1 MTQLILGGLFIFIV
15 AISALV
21 GLVRGM
27 NKSIIRMITFAF
39 AIILTFCI
47 SVPVTNLIADNVLI
61 EGQTLGELLLNA
73 IRSEEMIAG
82 ILNESPLLEAA
93 ILVLPTFA
101 IAILVFPL
109 IFFLC
114 SFISWIVFLCIQK
127 PLRKKMFKETFEK
140 RKKNKKEETIE
151 NTESAEIAEP
161 VMAAEAASVQEQ
173 SAAAEEA
180 QAAVLTETV
189 EPAEPVVTEEPAV
202 KAKPSLGVRFGKR
215 MAGLGIGAVIGV
227 LIFGMIFSPLL
238 GIFSVLPENNAL
250 NEVIDTLVDQE
261 MLEADLA
268 EILRTE
274 LSVRESG
281 LFKLYGIIGITLAG
295 KTYLSS
301 ASKFEAEGMKSS
313 IPAEFDAIFS
323 VVQSAIEG
331 GLLKA
336 LMNSEDQN
344 ELFAVLSNQ
353 SVMDEMM
360 QSMLQSKLFRSAVP
374 RIAALAMESVAQSL
388 KVPADKEAVYNNMMD
403 DIATAVKDSDIDYEL
418 IKAYEDSLNAN
429 DEVDF
434 TSVDNG
440 VQPPYVPTK
449 EEYEAEIAK
458 IKALEE
464 KISKIINTS
473 VSGSTEAVSDMIA
486 EQIVMNI
493 GEQATENGSDVLN
506 QFTAEDV
513 KASVSAISKSNSR
526 NSEAA
531 LSDVLEKMND
541 SEKFETDVATVE
553 SISTAIF
560 ESVSNAVSDD
570 SKSEET
576 ASTLANVVSNFAGAV
591 SEAIDE
597 NGQMDVAKLN
607 FEKIAEAVTTLQN
620 STLKEVGSSVLDIMI
635 YGELGDN
642 EMISTAVTAVKES
655 YDNGDNISGTINSA
669 GALIV
674 LGTTMSDGS
683 TAAENIVESFT
694 TLVKNLD
701 ETTMKLLPS
710 ILSDETFA
718 TLGVAEKYRK
728 IAYNSVESLLRE
740 LMALK
745 ETENYDNEVNAIL
758 AVYEILTGGNMKDK
772 EKLSELIGHALKSEV
787 LLNTLNKLSVD
798 VVTPEMLTEFKV
810 PEKYSESVHV
820 AMKALLLELKTLRH
834 TSQYDNEVSALR
846 NVFEILIG
854 GNMKDKEKLSEL
866 IGHALKSEV
875 LLNTLNKLS
884 VDVVTPEMLTEF
896 KVPEKYSESV
906 HVAMKALLLELKTLR
921 HTSQYDNEVSALRD
935 IFDFIMK
942 NNIKKLSEEQI
953 TELVG
958 IAAKSDALCNTL
970 TKTLPDILSTEMLV
984 SFGIAE
990 ESAQNAYDII
1000 KTFLDEI
1007 MVCRQNKDY
1016 VYNQEVRALF
1026 SFYKLLKKNDTAQIQ
1041 NIANAA
1047 AQSTVVYNTLTS
1059 VSESNPFGLK
1069 FNNEEKRANWVQAIE
1084 SAFAESTK
1092 TEKDKAV
1099 FQSIARILGLDK
1111 DVNLA

>member
-93 ILVLPTFA
+93 ILVLPAFA

-161 VMAAEAASVQEQ
+161 VMADEAVSDQEQ
-173 SAAAEEA
+173 SATAEEA
-180 QAAVLTETV
+180 PETQAAVLTETAK
-189 EPAEPVVTEEPAV
+189 PAEPVVTEESAV
-202 KAKPSLGVRFGKR
+202 KSKPSLGVRFGKR

-238 GIFSVLPENNAL
+238 GIFSVLPENDAL

-336 LMNSEDQN
+336 LMNPDDQN

-403 DIATAVKDSDIDYEL
+403 DIATAIKDSDIDYEL

-434 TSVDNG
+434 VSVDNG

-458 IKALEE
+458 VKALEE

-513 KASVSAISKSNSR
+513 KASVSAISESNAR
-526 NSEAA
+526 TSEAA

-541 SEKFETDVATVE
+541 PEKFETDVATVE
-553 SISTAIF
+553 SISAAIF

-642 EMISTAVTAVKES
+642 EMISTAVIAVKES

-718 TLGVAEKYRK
+718 TLGVAEKYRE
-728 IAYNSVESLLRE
+728 IAYNAVESLLRE

-787 LLNTLNKLSVD
+787 LLNTLHKLSVD

-810 PEKYSESVHV
+810 PEKYSESVHAAV
-820 AMKALLLELKTLRH
+820 KALLLELKTLRH
-834 TSQYDNEVSALR
+834 TA
-846 NVFEILIG
+846 
-854 GNMKDKEKLSEL
+854 
-866 IGHALKSEV
+866 
-875 LLNTLNKLS
+875 
-884 VDVVTPEMLTEF
+884 
-896 KVPEKYSESV
+896 
-906 HVAMKALLLELKTLR
+906 
-921 HTSQYDNEVSALRD
+921 QYDNEVSALRD
-935 IFDFIMK
+935 AFDFIMK
-942 NNIKKLSEEQI
+942 NNIKKLNEEQI

-1016 VYNQEVRALF
+1016 VYDQEVRALF

-1041 NIANAA
+1041 SIADAA
-1047 AQSTVVYNTLTS
+1047 AKSTAVYNTLTS

-1084 SAFAESTK
+1084 SAFAESAK
-1092 TEKDKAV
+1092 TEKDAAV
-1099 FQSIARILGLDK
+1099 FNAIARILGLDQ

>member
-1 MTQLILGGLFIFIV
+1 MTQLILTGLFIFIV

-47 SVPVTNLIADNVLI
+47 SVPVTNLIANNILI
-61 EGQTLGELLLNA
+61 EGQTLGELLLETV
-73 IRSEEMIAG
+73 RSEETIAG
-82 ILNESPLLEAA
+82 ILNESALLEAA
-93 ILVLPTFA
+93 ILVLPAFA
-101 IAILVFPL
+101 IAILVFP
-109 IFFLC
+109 IVFFLC

-127 PLRKKMFKETFEK
+127 PLRKAMFKETFEK
-140 RKKNKKEETIE
+140 RKKTTEQTEAAENAESVMTAETE
-151 NTESAEIAEP
+151 PMQAQSATETAAEP
-161 VMAAEAASVQEQ
+161 VG
-173 SAAAEEA
+173 A
-180 QAAVLTETV
+180 QATVLTETL
-189 EPAEPVVTEEPAV
+189 ETAKPVSAEEPS
-202 KAKPSLGVRFGKR
+202 KKSKPSLGVRFGKR

-250 NEVIDTLVDQE
+250 DEAIDTLVEQE
-261 MLEADLA
+261 ILEADLA
-268 EILRTE
+268 EILKTE

-281 LFKLYGIIGITLAG
+281 LFKLYGIVGITLAG

-301 ASKFEAEGMKSS
+301 ASKFEAEGLKSNL
-313 IPAEFDAIFS
+313 PAEFDAVFS
-323 VVQSAIEG
+323 VVQAAIDG

-336 LMNSEDQN
+336 LMNSDDQN
-344 ELFAVLSNQ
+344 ELFTVLSNQ

-360 QSMLQSKLFRSAVP
+360 QSMLASKLLRSAVP
-374 RIAALAMESVAQSL
+374 KIAALAMESVAQSL
-388 KVPADKEAVYNNMMD
+388 KVPADKEAVYHEMMD
-403 DIATAVKDSDIDYEL
+403 DIATAVKDSDLNYEV
-418 IKAYEDSLNAN
+418 IKAYEDSLHAQ
-429 DEVDF
+429 DDVDF
-434 TSVDNG
+434 TDVDNG
-440 VQPPYVPTK
+440 VQPPVIPTK
-449 EEYEAEIAK
+449 EEYEEEIAK

-464 KISKIINTS
+464 KISKIIHTS
-473 VSGSTEAVSDMIA
+473 VSGSNETVSNMIA

-493 GEQATENGSDVLN
+493 EAQAMENGSDILN
-506 QFTAEDV
+506 NFTAEDV
-513 KASVSAISKSNSR
+513 KTSISAISETNAR
-526 NSEAA
+526 TAEAS
-531 LSDVLEKMND
+531 LREVLEKMSNP
-541 SEKFETDVATVE
+541 EKFETDVATVE
-553 SISTAIF
+553 TISASIF
-560 ESVSNAVSDD
+560 ESVSVAVAND
-570 SKSEET
+570 SKSKET

-607 FEKIAEAVTTLQN
+607 FEKIANAVTTLQN

-635 YGELGDN
+635 YGELGEN
-642 EMISTAVTAVKES
+642 EMISNAVIAVKES

-718 TLGVAEKYRK
+718 AIGVAEKYRE
-728 IAYNSVESLLRE
+728 IAYNAVESLLRE

-798 VVTPEMLTEFKV
+798 VITPEMLIEFKV

-846 NVFEILIG
+846 
-854 GNMKDKEKLSEL
+854 
-866 IGHALKSEV
+866 A
-875 LLNTLNKLS
+875 
-884 VDVVTPEMLTEF
+884 
-896 KVPEKYSESV
+896 
-906 HVAMKALLLELKTLR
+906 A
-921 HTSQYDNEVSALRD
+921 
-935 IFDFIMK
+935 FDFIMK
-942 NNIKKLSEEQI
+942 NNIKKLNEEQI

-1007 MVCRQNKDY
+1007 MVCRQNKNY
-1016 VYNQEVRALF
+1016 VYDQEVRAIL
-1026 SFYKLLKKNDTAQIQ
+1026 SFYKLLKKNDTAEIQ
-1041 NIANAA
+1041 NIADAA
-1047 AQSTVVYNTLTS
+1047 NKSTAVYNTLTS
-1059 VSESNPFGLK
+1059 ISESNPFGLK

-1084 SAFAESTK
+1084 SAFAESAK
-1092 TEKDKAV
+1092 TEKDTAI
-1099 FQSIARILGLDK
+1099 FNSIAKVLGLDAEI
-1111 DVNLA
+1111 NLA

>member
-39 AIILTFCI
+39 AILLTFCI

-61 EGQTLGELLLNA
+61 EGQTLGNLLLDA
-73 IRSEEMIAG
+73 IRSEEMVAG
-82 ILNESPLLEAA
+82 ILNESPILEAA
-93 ILVLPTFA
+93 ILVLPAFA

-127 PLRKKMFKETFEK
+127 PLRKAMFKETFEK
-140 RKKNKKEETIE
+140 RKKHKKEDAIE
-151 NTESAEIAEP
+151 NTKSEKIAESVMTAAEIATP
-161 VMAAEAASVQEQ
+161 Q
-173 SAAAEEA
+173 EEA
-180 QAAVLTETV
+180 LTEIATSAFV
-189 EPAEPVVTEEPAV
+189 EQTTA
-202 KAKPSLGVRFGKR
+202 KSKPSLGVRFGKR
-215 MAGLGIGAVIGV
+215 MAGLGIGAVIGA

-250 NEVIDTLVDQE
+250 NEAIDTLVDQE
-261 MLEADLA
+261 ILEADLA

-281 LFKLYGIIGITLAG
+281 LFKFYGIIGITLAG

-301 ASKFEAEGMKSS
+301 ASRFEAEGMKSN
-313 IPAEFDAIFS
+313 IPAEFDAVFS

-336 LMNSEDQN
+336 IMNSDDQN

-388 KVPADKEAVYNNMMD
+388 KVPANKEAVYNNMMD
-403 DIATAVKDSDIDYEL
+403 DIATAVKESDINYEL
-418 IKAYEDSLNAN
+418 IKAYEDSLIAN
-429 DEVDF
+429 DAVDF
-434 TSVDNG
+434 TDVDNG
-440 VQPPYVPTK
+440 VQSPYVPTK
-449 EEYEAEIAK
+449 EEYDAEIAK
-458 IKALEE
+458 IQALEE

-473 VSGSTEAVSDMIA
+473 VSGSTETISDMIA

-493 GEQATENGSDVLN
+493 GAQATENGSDMLN
-506 QFTAEDV
+506 HFTAEDV
-513 KASVSAISKSNSR
+513 KASVSAISETNARTAEASL
-526 NSEAA
+526 SE
-531 LSDVLEKMND
+531 VLEKMND
-541 SEKFETDVATVE
+541 PEKFETDVATVE
-553 SISTAIF
+553 TISAAIF

-576 ASTLANVVSNFAGAV
+576 AGTLANVVSNFAGAV

-635 YGELGDN
+635 YGELGEN
-642 EMISTAVTAVKES
+642 EMITTAVTAVKES

-718 TLGVAEKYRK
+718 TIGVAEKYRE
-728 IAYNSVESLLRE
+728 IAYNAVESLLRE

-745 ETENYDNEVNAIL
+745 NSDRYEQETNTIL
-758 AVYEILTGGNMKDK
+758 AVYDIFTSGKENIKDQIP
-772 EKLSELIGHALKSEV
+772 ELINYALQSEV
-787 LLNTLNKLSVD
+787 LVNTLHKVSAEVL
-798 VVTPEMLTEFKV
+798 TPE
-810 PEKYSESVHV
+810 
-820 AMKALLLELKTLRH
+820 
-834 TSQYDNEVSALR
+834 
-846 NVFEILIG
+846 
-854 GNMKDKEKLSEL
+854 
-866 IGHALKSEV
+866 
-875 LLNTLNKLS
+875 
-884 VDVVTPEMLTEF
+884 
-896 KVPEKYSESV
+896 
-906 HVAMKALLLELKTLR
+906 
-921 HTSQYDNEVSALRD
+921 
-935 IFDFIMK
+935 
-942 NNIKKLSEEQI
+942 
-953 TELVG
+953 
-958 IAAKSDALCNTL
+958 
-970 TKTLPDILSTEMLV
+970 ILS
-984 SFGIAE
+984 SFGISEGA
-990 ESAQNAYDII
+990 SLNAYNII
-1000 KTFLDEI
+1000 KTFLNEI
-1007 MVCRQNKDY
+1007 KLSRQNGNY
-1016 VYNQEVRALF
+1016 HYEQEAFTMNFIYNLAKEGFNNV
-1026 SFYKLLKKNDTAQIQ
+1026 SEEDIQ
-1041 NIANAA
+1041 VLADSAVKSDA
-1047 AQSTVVYNTLTS
+1047 VYNTLKSITD
-1059 VSESNPFGLK
+1059 SNPFGIK
-1069 FNNEEKRANWVQAIE
+1069 IKNEETRTNLIQAIE
-1084 SAFAESTK
+1084 SAFAESAK
-1092 TEKDKAV
+1092 TEKDVTV
-1099 FQSIARILGLDK
+1099 FNAIAKILGLDQ